1 MFTRKDA
8 VHLPLLANEHLPF
21 PDEPL
26 RDEIFSDG
34 ENFSDYAPPPYPY
47 VAPRGPGEGFRV
59 AAADRAGGGAGR
71 RSAAQGR
78 AALRAR
84 GPARE
89 KKARRKNVAR
99 QAREAE
105 EIRAFRGQV
114 RARLAA
120 ADVCPRARPR
130 ALPTSWHRGSTASDT
145 SSCVRL
151 RAAGI
156 GRVYVYG
163 AGHGSAATR

>member
-1 MFTRKDA
+1 MFGRKDA
-8 VHLPLLANEHLPF
+8 AQLPLLANEHLPF

-34 ENFSDYAPPPYPY
+34 ENFSDYAPPPY
-47 VAPRGPGEGFRV
+47 VAPRGPGDGFMG
-59 AAADRAGGGAGR
+59 AAADRTGGVAGR
-71 RSAAQGR
+71 RSSAQGR

-114 RARLAA
+114 GASLEG
-120 ADVCPRARPR
+120 
-130 ALPTSWHRGSTASDT
+130 THR
-145 SSCVRL
+145 
-151 RAAGI
+151 
-156 GRVYVYG
+156 
-163 AGHGSAATR
+163 

>member
-1 MFTRKDA
+1 MFGRKDA
-8 VHLPLLANEHLPF
+8 AQLPLLANEHLPF

-34 ENFSDYAPPPYPY
+34 ENFSDYAPPPY
-47 VAPRGPGEGFRV
+47 VAPRGPGDGFRV

-71 RSAAQGR
+71 RSVAQGR

-114 RARLAA
+114 GARLADA
-120 ADVCPRARPR
+120 EACPAR
-130 ALPTSWHRGSTASDT
+130 LSSWSRGSTASNT
-145 SSCVRL
+145 
-151 RAAGI
+151 
-156 GRVYVYG
+156 
-163 AGHGSAATR
+163 